1 MRKIILYII
10 ALFFVQ
16 TVLAQQD
23 LIDKVTKQAV
33 EIDSLKRA
41 INSLNIVNTTTIKDY
56 EDSLKELNES
66 NVNLLSKV
74 SIIDSL
80 SVLEKSLKSQLIQ
93 KSDSIFKLKAF
104 IKEKEN
110 MLLTAEAF
118 YKVKDILAQRY
129 LSKDFDEL
137 IQSSTLN
144 SIQRDATLLDDN
156 SEVTSILTDLEK
168 YFEAKNAIG
177 LKLDEILLKNSLTD
191 INTIERESTLLN
203 KLRKDIENYP
213 TFADDL
219 KSSIE
224 RIIDLDS
231 KETVIG
237 MNSEIQK
244 MKHAK
249 IMNEIS
255 EYIFGFDFQLVD
267 YPYLSN
273 IIFEVLKEKQPN
285 PDADISFLLKR
296 F

>member
-41 INSLNIVNTTTIKDY
+41 INSLKIVNTTTIKDY

-74 SIIDSL
+74 STIDSL

-104 IKEKEN
+104 IKENESL
-110 MLLTAEAF
+110 LLTAEAF
-118 YKVKDILAQRY
+118 YKVKDICAQRY

-144 SIQRDATLLDDN
+144 SIQRDATLLDEN
-156 SEVTSILTDLEK
+156 LEVTSILTDLEK

-177 LKLDEILLKNSLTD
+177 LKLDDILLKNSLID
-191 INTIERESTLLN
+191 INKIERESTLLN

-213 TFADDL
+213 AFADDL

-273 IIFEVLKEKQPN
+273 IIFEVLKVKQPN

>member
-74 SIIDSL
+74 STIDSL

-177 LKLDEILLKNSLTD
+177 LKLDDILLKNSLID
-191 INTIERESTLLN
+191 INKIERESTLLN

-213 TFADDL
+213 AFADDL

>member
-41 INSLNIVNTTTIKDY
+41 INSLKIVNTTTIKDY

-74 SIIDSL
+74 STIDSL

-104 IKEKEN
+104 IKENESL
-110 MLLTAEAF
+110 LLTAEAF
-118 YKVKDILAQRY
+118 YKVKDICAQRY

-156 SEVTSILTDLEK
+156 LEVTSILTDLEK

-177 LKLDEILLKNSLTD
+177 LKLDDILLKNSLTD
-191 INTIERESTLLN
+191 INKIERESTLLN

-213 TFADDL
+213 AFADDL

-237 MNSEIQK
+237 MSIEIQK

>member
-1 MRKIILYII
+1 MKKIILYVY
-10 ALFFVQ
+10 ALFCIQ
-16 TVLAQQD
+16 NVLAQQD

-41 INSLNIVNTTTIKDY
+41 INSLKIVNTTTIKDY

-74 SIIDSL
+74 STIDSL

-104 IKEKEN
+104 IKENESL
-110 MLLTAEAF
+110 LLTVEAF
-118 YKVKDILAQRY
+118 YKVKDIWAQRY

-156 SEVTSILTDLEK
+156 LEVTSILTDLEK

-191 INTIERESTLLN
+191 INKIERESTLLN
-203 KLRKDIENYP
+203 KLRTDIENYP
-213 TFADDL
+213 AFANDL
-219 KSSIE
+219 KRCIE

-231 KETVIG
+231 KETVRG
-237 MNSEIQK
+237 MSSEIQK
-244 MKHAK
+244 MKHGK

>member
-118 YKVKDILAQRY
+118 YKVKDICAQRY